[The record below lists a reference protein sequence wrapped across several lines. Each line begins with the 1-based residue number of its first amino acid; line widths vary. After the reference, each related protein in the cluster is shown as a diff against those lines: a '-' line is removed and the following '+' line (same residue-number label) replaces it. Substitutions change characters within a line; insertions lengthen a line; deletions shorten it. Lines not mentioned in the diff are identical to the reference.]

1 MRKVMLMIMLI
12 VLTIYSSIVYATDRV
27 SLGFI
32 YSTGDQTN
40 LVERT
45 NDSINQVSPVWF
57 NLTSNGNLVL
67 NGVSKEFI
75 ANMKEKGIKVT
86 PFLSNHWSYNKG
98 IKALKNADKLSTQIV
113 EAIEKYELDG
123 VNIDIENLKAKDRD
137 ALTEFVRILRE
148 KLPEEKMLTVSVA
161 ANPYGVETGWQGSYD
176 YKKLGEYADYL
187 FVMTYDESSEGSN
200 SGPVAS
206 LPFVENS
213 IKYALENVS
222 KDKIVMG
229 IPLYGR
235 CWSDNGDFNG
245 EAVVIGDVPRI
256 ISRNSGRVWYDEFY
270 RSPVTMFTVKE
281 GVAISRI
288 NGVELKPGKYTIWYE
303 NEESIKEKL
312 ALVNKY
318 DILGSGVWAL
328 GQEKVD
334 VWDYYY
340 ASLNEIPYRNE
351 ETIQIEKAY
360 ASFVNAKN
368 NMISLKLTGNVKV
381 NVTRHIEQKKENL
394 PPHIEAKEF
403 ELMQVSVIE
412 KIVVQKEKMKKKQE
426 NSGEQEKNLRL
437 KII

>member
-12 VLTIYSSIVYATDRV
+12 VLTIYSSLVYATDRV

-32 YSTGDQTN
+32 YSIGNQTD

-45 NDSINQVSPVWF
+45 NGSINQVSPVWF
-57 NLTSNGNLVL
+57 NITSNGNLTL
-67 NGVSKEFI
+67 NGISKEFI
-75 ANMKEKGIKVT
+75 ANMKEQGVKVT
-86 PFLSNHWSYNKG
+86 PFLSNHWSYSKG

-123 VNIDIENLKAKDRD
+123 VNVDIENLKSNDRD
-137 ALTEFVRILRE
+137 ALTNFVKILRE
-148 KLPEEKMLTVSVA
+148 KLPEDKMLTVSVA

-176 YKKLGEYADYL
+176 YKNLGEYADYL

-206 LPFVENS
+206 LPFAENS

-235 CWSDNGDFNG
+235 CWSDNGDFDG
-245 EAVVIGDVPRI
+245 EAVVIGDIPRI

-281 GVAISRI
+281 GTQISRI
-288 NGVELKPGKYTIWYE
+288 NGEELKPGKYTIWYE

-312 ALVNKY
+312 ALVNEY
-318 DILGSGVWAL
+318 DILGAGVWAL

-340 ASLNEIPYRNE
+340 SALNAIPYKDE
-351 ETIQIEKAY
+351 ETIQIEKEY
-360 ASFVNAKN
+360 ASFINAKN
-368 NMISLKLTGNVKV
+368 NMISLRLTGNVKI
-381 NVTRHIEQKKENL
+381 NVTRHIEQKKENI
-394 PPHIEAKEF
+394 PPHIEVKEF
-403 ELMQVSVIE
+403 ELAQVPVIE
-412 KIVVQKEKMKKKQE
+412 KIVIQKEKMKRKQE
-426 NSGEQEKNLRL
+426 NSEEQEKNLRL